1 MRFHQSN
8 YGIFGRSLPTDSNGF
23 VNCSPRK
30 VAACVRA
37 IRAGREPSAWADTG
51 ANRAVAQA
59 EISLQDWRTN
69 G

>member
-8 YGIFGRSLPTDSNGF
+8 YGTFGRSLPTDPNGY
-23 VNCSPRK
+23 VTCSPRK

-37 IRAGREPSAWADTG
+37 IRAGREPSTWADTG

-59 EISLQDWRTN
+59 EVNLHDWRTN